1 MEKPTLY
8 VILSRIPFPLDKG
21 DKLRAY
27 HQLNSLSNSYAIHLC
42 CLADHPITDVQANE
56 LKKITA
62 SLTVHVLNRWKKYW
76 QILIGLLSPKPFQ
89 IHYFYQKKI
98 HKLIGHHIETLNP
111 DFIYCQLIRVAEYV
125 KDIHHIPKTLD
136 YMDAF
141 SMGMMRQSSINKGVR
156 RYVMKV
162 EGERLKRY
170 ENRIFD
176 YFNHHTII
184 SEQDK
189 QLISHTANYTINVV
203 PNGIDDSFLNC
214 NNDVVKE
221 YDLVFVG
228 NLNYAPNIDSCLFII
243 DELLPALI
251 CKYPNIKI
259 LLAGTNPNEKIIEK
273 AKYIKN
279 ISISGWVDDIRT
291 SYLSS
296 KICIAPLFIGT
307 GLQNKLL
314 ESMALGVPCVT
325 TDLANNALK
334 AKPDNDILIANTAN
348 EFVLQIEALLVDKEL
363 YHIISE
369 KGKLFVKSRFNW
381 QNSSE
386 SIPFNHL

>member
-1 MEKPTLY
+1 MEKRTLY

-27 HQLNSLSNSYAIHLC
+27 HQLKSLSNAYDIHLC
-42 CLADHPITDVQANE
+42 CLADKPITELQASE
-56 LKKITA
+56 LKKITV
-62 SLTVHVLNRWKKYW
+62 SLTVHVLNKWVRYW
-76 QILIGLLSPKPFQ
+76 QLLMGLMSPKPFQ
-89 IHYFYQKKI
+89 VHYFYQKKI
-98 HKLIGHHIETLNP
+98 KKATGKQIEVLSP
-111 DFIYCQLIRVAEYV
+111 DLIYCQLIRVAEYV
-125 KDIHHIPKTLD
+125 KHIHHIPKTLD
-136 YMDAF
+136 YMDAL
-141 SMGMMRQSSINKGVR
+141 SMGMMRQASINKGSK
-156 RYVMKV
+156 RYLMKV

-189 QLISHTANYTINVV
+189 QFISHTANYTIKVV
-203 PNGIDDSFLNC
+203 PNGIDGSFLNYKETIK
-214 NNDVVKE
+214 KE

-243 DELLPALI
+243 DELLPALVRR
-251 CKYPNIKI
+251 YPDIKI
-259 LLAGTNPNEKIIEK
+259 LLAGTSPHEKIVERAKSIES
-273 AKYIKN
+273 IT
-279 ISISGWVDDIRT
+279 ISGWVDDIRA

-325 TDLANNALK
+325 TNLANNALK
-334 AKPDNDILIANTAN
+334 AKPNTDILIANTLQ
-348 EFVLQIEALLVDKEL
+348 EFVSKIENLMTDQKL
-363 YHIISE
+363 YTTISE
-369 KGKLFVKSRFNW
+369 SGKLFVKHHFNW
-381 QNSSE
+381 EASSKT
-386 SIPFNHL
+386 IPF